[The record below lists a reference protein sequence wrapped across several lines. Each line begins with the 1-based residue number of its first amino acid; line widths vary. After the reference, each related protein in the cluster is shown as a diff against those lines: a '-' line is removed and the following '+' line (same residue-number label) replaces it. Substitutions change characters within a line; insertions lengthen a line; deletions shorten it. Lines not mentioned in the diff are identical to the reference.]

1 MLYQTDIRAY
11 DKLYHRKSELERRDT
26 LTRME
31 DEELRRI
38 NKQLHSY
45 SIYALEELEEAS
57 MEEAKEEQE
66 NCFDEQSGLWKLLT
80 KLRRLSFKS

>member
-1 MLYQTDIRAY
+1 MLHQTDIRAY

-57 MEEAKEEQE
+57 MEEAKEELE
-66 NCFDEQSGLWKLLT
+66 SFDEQSGLWKLLT
-80 KLRRLSFKS
+80 KLRRLSFRS